1 MDGRLVGK
9 LDGSNPYSIH
19 TPTTWSLH
27 LPYNYD
33 DDINI
38 PTTTHIPKQYKLTN
52 KTSFYTD
59 IVKSQSISQVTTSD
73 TSSVYRKFEPK
84 RGNLRKIG
92 DEMYT
97 AQPKGKGVDKGVRES
112 WDQMYAVSTQTQAKA
127 VGKRESSGAYENKS
141 DSIHKP
147 LNTTT
152 AAADSDDDNG
162 DDDNGADDEGSDDE
176 EGQNYDQPPPTT
188 IANTVDAKAARR
200 ELIISTV
207 AESRRTKSTTSKP
220 SKTTPLGQKGQNH
233 DSSYFH
239 RSKQLKDYVINLK
252 QTIQRSNGAIFS
264 RRNEDFVATLEL
276 YPIADVSSTTNNT
289 AKNKSIAGT
298 NNNISK

>member
-19 TPTTWSLH
+19 TPTTWSQH

-52 KTSFYTD
+52 KTSFYTN
-59 IVKSQSISQVTTSD
+59 IIKSQSISQVTTSD

-92 DEMYT
+92 DKMYT
-97 AQPKGKGVDKGVRES
+97 AQPKGKGGDKGVRES
-112 WDQMYAVSTQTQAKA
+112 ADQMYTVSTQTQAKA

-152 AAADSDDDNG
+152 TAADSDDDN
-162 DDDNGADDEGSDDE
+162 DDGEVDDIGSDVE
-176 EGQNYDQPPPTT
+176 EGQNYDPPPTT
-188 IANTVDAKAARR
+188 IINTVEAKAARR
-200 ELIISTV
+200 ALIISTV

-220 SKTTPLGQKGQNH
+220 SKTTPLGQKGQNY

-264 RRNEDFVATLEL
+264 RRNEDFIATQEL

-289 AKNKSIAGT
+289 AKNKSIAGS